1 MAGSRGRLPGGTCTH
16 WKAPPCHG
24 AHPKRSF
31 SGSSCTIGVTTQ
43 ETLLSVTALCQSC
56 SVVPHSSVGSY
67 CQHSKEG
74 RKPMRKKT
82 FRYLIV
88 CAALAAVSAII
99 PLAASPPPAPLMPP
113 SLVPSATVNLMTA
126 EGSAAFG
133 AVWRTAEARVV
144 EVEPMAGR
152 MPGYDKT
159 FDTQPHAG
167 EANFDDS
174 KWQVIEPKGLA
185 DRRGGGKSS
194 FLWYRT
200 TLTIPAKV
208 GDFDTTGA
216 KAVFTAYVDDYAE
229 VWINGQMPRRSGY
242 PSPATIQG
250 LNMPNR
256 VVLAETV
263 KPGDKFQ
270 IAVFGINGPISV
282 APSNFIFFRDA
293 KVEFYR

>member
-1 MAGSRGRLPGGTCTH
+1 MR
-16 WKAPPCHG
+16 
-24 AHPKRSF
+24 
-31 SGSSCTIGVTTQ
+31 
-43 ETLLSVTALCQSC
+43 
-56 SVVPHSSVGSY
+56 
-67 CQHSKEG
+67 
-74 RKPMRKKT
+74 RKILRN
-82 FRYLIV
+82 LAV
-88 CAALAAVSAII
+88 CAALAAVPVMMSSI
-99 PLAASPPPAPLMPP
+99 AAAQAPAATPAPPPPPLMPP
-113 SLVPSATVNLMTA
+113 SLVPAHTVNLMTA
-126 EGSAAFG
+126 EGSAVFG
-133 AVWRTAEARVV
+133 AVWKTAEARVV

-159 FDTQPHAG
+159 FDMQPHAG

-174 KWQVIEPKGLA
+174 KWQIIEAKGLA

-200 TLTIPAKV
+200 TLTIPAKI
-208 GDFDTTGA
+208 GDFDTAGA

-256 VVLAETV
+256 VVLAETGNA
-263 KPGDKFQ
+263 GDKFQ

-293 KVEFYR
+293 KMEFYK

>member
-1 MAGSRGRLPGGTCTH
+1 MH
-16 WKAPPCHG
+16 
-24 AHPKRSF
+24 
-31 SGSSCTIGVTTQ
+31 
-43 ETLLSVTALCQSC
+43 
-56 SVVPHSSVGSY
+56 
-67 CQHSKEG
+67 
-74 RKPMRKKT
+74 RKILRN
-82 FRYLIV
+82 LIV
-88 CAALAAVSAII
+88 CAALAAVPVMTSSI
-99 PLAASPPPAPLMPP
+99 AAAQAPTATPAAPPPPAPLMPP
-113 SLVPSATVNLMTA
+113 SLVPAYTVNLMTA

-159 FDTQPHAG
+159 FDMQPHVG

-174 KWQVIEPKGLA
+174 KWQIIEAKGLA

-200 TLTIPAKV
+200 TLTIPAKI
-208 GDFDTTGA
+208 GDFDTAGA

-263 KPGDKFQ
+263 NGGDKFQ

-293 KVEFYR
+293 KMEFYK

>member
-1 MAGSRGRLPGGTCTH
+1 
-16 WKAPPCHG
+16 
-24 AHPKRSF
+24 
-31 SGSSCTIGVTTQ
+31 
-43 ETLLSVTALCQSC
+43 
-56 SVVPHSSVGSY
+56 
-67 CQHSKEG
+67 
-74 RKPMRKKT
+74 MRKKT
-82 FRYLIV
+82 LRNLIV
-88 CAALAAVSAII
+88 CAALASAPAII
-99 PLAASPPPAPLMPP
+99 PFAASAQAPASPPPAPLMPP

-133 AVWRTAEARVV
+133 AVWRTAEARTV

-159 FDTQPHAG
+159 FDMQPHAG

-185 DRRGGGKSS
+185 DRRGGGNSS
-194 FLWYRT
+194 FFWYRT

-242 PSPATIQG
+242 PSPAIIQG

-270 IAVFGINGPISV
+270 IAVFGINGPLRLCVGRYVRELLHWSGGSQ
-282 APSNFIFFRDA
+282 AQSRSQSGNYNEFIAQLQPCASLRQGGRLLA
-293 KVEFYR
+293 NSCLRLHAAGTEAIEA

>member
-1 MAGSRGRLPGGTCTH
+1 MHG
-16 WKAPPCHG
+16 KAFRNLIAC
-24 AHPKRSF
+24 
-31 SGSSCTIGVTTQ
+31 
-43 ETLLSVTALCQSC
+43 AL
-56 SVVPHSSVGSY
+56 
-67 CQHSKEG
+67 
-74 RKPMRKKT
+74 
-82 FRYLIV
+82 
-88 CAALAAVSAII
+88 LAAVPALMSSVATAQA
-99 PLAASPPPAPLMPP
+99 PAPPPAPLMPP

-126 EGSAAFG
+126 EGSTLFG

-159 FDTQPHAG
+159 FDMQPHAG
-167 EANFDDS
+167 AAGFDDS
-174 KWQVIEPKGLA
+174 KWQVIEAKGLA

-200 TLTIPAKV
+200 MLTIPAKV
-208 GDFDTTGA
+208 GDFDTAGA
-216 KAVFTAYVDDYAE
+216 KAVLTAYVDDYAE

-263 KPGDKFQ
+263 NPGDKFQ

-293 KVEFYR
+293 KVEFYK